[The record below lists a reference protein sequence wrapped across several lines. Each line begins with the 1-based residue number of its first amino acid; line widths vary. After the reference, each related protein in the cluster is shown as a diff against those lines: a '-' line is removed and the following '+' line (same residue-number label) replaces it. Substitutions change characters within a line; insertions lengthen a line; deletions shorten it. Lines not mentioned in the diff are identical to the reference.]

1 MKSTQLSKWIVA
13 GAVAA
18 VILAAALPGEAQR
31 RASAQ
36 VGPNCSGG
44 VGALFDA
51 IEPAP
56 LSDADTA
63 DVLFL
68 REEEKLARD
77 VYLTLAERWQLP
89 IFANIARAEQRHM
102 DLVLLMLET
111 YGLEDPVVDD
121 GVGAFTDPSLD
132 SLFDELTAA
141 GEISLIEALFVGATI
156 EDMDL
161 ADLLE
166 ITANTENRHLA
177 LVAYNLAKGSRNHLR
192 AFVKALAAQGE
203 TYTPQ
208 YLDQAAFDAVLAAE
222 MERRVWYDAE
232 GEPVP
237 ACGAAVGGFGMRR
250 GPGQGGQG
258 SGGGAGECG
267 GTGDCG
273 AGPNGGH
280 QGNGNGSGSGSG
292 SGNGSGSGDGNGDG
306 DCDGT
311 GPHGSGGS

>member
-1 MKSTQLSKWIVA
+1 MRYTQVSKWIVA

-18 VILAAALPGEAQR
+18 VMLAAAIPGEAQR

-36 VGPNCSGG
+36 VGPNCVGG
-44 VGALFDA
+44 VGALFDE
-51 IEPAP
+51 IEPVP
-56 LSDADTA
+56 LTDADTA

-121 GVGAFTDPSLD
+121 AVGAFTDASLG
-132 SLFDELTAA
+132 SLFNELTAA
-141 GEISLIEALFVGATI
+141 GEVSLIEALFVGATI

-166 ITANTENRHLA
+166 ITANTQNRHLA

-208 YLDQAAFDAVLAAE
+208 YLDQATFDAVLAGDV
-222 MERRVWYDAE
+222 ERQVWYDAD

-250 GPGQGGQG
+250 GHGQGGQG
-258 SGGGAGECG
+258 SGEGAGECG

-280 QGNGNGSGSGSG
+280 QGNGSGNGNGGGAGSGGNGSGNGSGSGSG
-292 SGNGSGSGDGNGDG
+292 SGDGRR
-306 DCDGT
+306 
-311 GPHGSGGS
+311 